1 MSRCTRQ
8 RIDGSSSNSQ
18 ATNSSSAVIDTRI
31 TSECG
36 ISSSAFKVLT
46 ESQHH
51 GKPASGTV
59 TRRLIEIES
68 LADFDAH
75 IGRTRRLNGWF
86 VQSVDLTERADVLR
100 KVDPRGAVFLGCQF
114 TPTVEDY
121 LRRTGALLF
130 PRLPDLP
137 FDPYRAEPYDAL
149 ELYGHRDYASSLDA
163 TVYAWSRAQ
172 PIGSLDAALSTT
184 LHDHSITDAL
194 DDVTSDLEPRNIVGI
209 MGGHA
214 VPRTDDTYR
223 VAAELGASLTLAGR
237 TVLTGGG
244 PGAMEAANLG
254 AYLSSWSAS
263 LDEALTIMKPAPSYR
278 PSIDAWAQS
287 AFRVR
292 ARWPTSGAGRSLSIP
307 TWFYGHEPTNVFA
320 TEIAKYFS
328 NALREDTLLNR
339 CSGGV
344 VYLPGQAGT
353 VQEIF
358 QAVTENFYAADATLV
373 APLILVG
380 RQYWTDTYP
389 VWPLLQRLGADRPT
403 GESIHCVDSVKEAT
417 DLLTG

>member
-1 MSRCTRQ
+1 M
-8 RIDGSSSNSQ
+8 
-18 ATNSSSAVIDTRI
+18 I

-36 ISSSAFKVLT
+36 IFSSASKALT

-51 GKPASGTV
+51 AKPASGTV

-75 IGRTRRLNGWF
+75 IGRTPRLNGWF
-86 VQSVDLTERADVLR
+86 VQSLDLTERADVLL
-100 KVDPRGAVFLGCQF
+100 KVDPRGAVFLGCQLP
-114 TPTVEDY
+114 PTVEDY
-121 LRRTGALLF
+121 LRRSGALLF

-149 ELYGHRDYASSLDA
+149 ELYGQGDYASSLDA
-163 TVYAWSRAQ
+163 TVYAWSHAQ
-172 PIGSLDAALSTT
+172 PTGSLAAALSTT
-184 LHDHSITDAL
+184 LHDHSITDAV
-194 DDVTSDLEPRNIVGI
+194 DDLTSDLEPRNIVGI

-223 VAAELGASLTLAGR
+223 AAAELGASLSLAGR

-254 AYLSSWSAS
+254 AYLSSWPAS
-263 LDEALTIMKPAPSYR
+263 LDDALTIMKRTPSFR
-278 PSIDAWAQS
+278 PSIDAWAHC
-287 AFRVR
+287 AFQVR
-292 ARWPTSGAGRSLSIP
+292 ARWPISGAGRSLSIP

-320 TEIAKYFS
+320 TVIAKYFS

-344 VYLPGQAGT
+344 VYLPGLAGT

-358 QAVTENFYAADATLV
+358 QAVTENFYAADASLI

-380 RQYWTDTYP
+380 RHYWTDTYP
-389 VWPLLQRLGADRPT
+389 AWPLLQRLGADRPMA
-403 GESIHCVDSVKEAT
+403 ESIHCVDSVREAT
-417 DLLTG
+417 NLLTG

>member
-1 MSRCTRQ
+1 M
-8 RIDGSSSNSQ
+8 
-18 ATNSSSAVIDTRI
+18 I

-36 ISSSAFKVLT
+36 ISSSASQALT
-46 ESQHH
+46 ESEHH
-51 GKPASGTV
+51 GKPASDTV

-75 IGRTRRLNGWF
+75 IEKTRRLNGWF
-86 VQSVDLTERADVLR
+86 IQSVDLTERADVLL
-100 KVDPRGAVFLGCQF
+100 KVEPGGAIFLGCQF
-114 TPTVEDY
+114 TPTIEHY
-121 LRRTGALLF
+121 LRGSGALLF

-149 ELYGHRDYASSLDA
+149 ALYGHRDYASSLDA
-163 TVYAWSRAQ
+163 TVYAWSHAQ
-172 PIGSLDAALSTT
+172 PIGSLAAALSTT

-194 DDVTSDLEPRNIVGI
+194 GDVTSDLEPRNIVGI
-209 MGGHA
+209 MGGHDL
-214 VPRTDDTYR
+214 PRTDDMYR
-223 VAAELGASLTLAGR
+223 AAAELGASLTLAGR

-254 AYLSSWSAS
+254 AYLSSWPAS
-263 LDEALTIMKPAPSYR
+263 LDEALTIMKLAPSFR
-278 PSIDAWAQS
+278 PSIDAWAAG
-287 AFRVR
+287 AFEVR
-292 ARWPTSGAGRSLSIP
+292 DRWPISGAGRSLSIP

-320 TEIAKYFS
+320 SEIAKYFS
-328 NALREDTLLNR
+328 NALREDSLLSR
-339 CSGGV
+339 CRGGV

-380 RQYWTDTYP
+380 RHYWTQTYP
-389 VWPLLQRLGADRPT
+389 AWALLQRLGADRPM
-403 GESIHCVDSVKEAT
+403 GESIHCVDSVKEAA
-417 DLLTG
+417 DLLTA